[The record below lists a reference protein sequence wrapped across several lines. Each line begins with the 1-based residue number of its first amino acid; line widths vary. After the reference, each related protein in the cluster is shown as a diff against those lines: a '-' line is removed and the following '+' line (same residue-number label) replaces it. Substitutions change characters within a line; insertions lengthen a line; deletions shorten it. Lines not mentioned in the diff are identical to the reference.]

1 LPSILEQIKQG
12 VIPMSTFQP
21 IFRSPITST
30 QLEDESDNPKSK
42 IQNLKLIDLTGAP
55 IVRIQG
61 PAAEPLQ
68 DLFPAVPAKPGDV
81 VDLGQGLL
89 ACLRPQEFYLFG
101 KTVEAVLPTTTELA
115 RHFAESGQHL
125 HATDYTHGQAVVW
138 LVGPAAPQLLS
149 KICGLDFRERAF
161 PNRQVKQ
168 TNVAKIKA
176 LIVRDDEDDI
186 PAYFLYVTRPM
197 GQYFWET
204 LWDAGQEF
212 LEKKPD
218 F

>member
-1 LPSILEQIKQG
+1 
-12 VIPMSTFQP
+12 MATFQP
-21 IFRSPITST
+21 IFRSPISST
-30 QLEDESDNPKSK
+30 QPEDRSENPKSE
-42 IQNLKLIDLTGAP
+42 IENLKLLDLTGAP
-55 IVRIQG
+55 IIRIQG
-61 PAAEPLQ
+61 PAAASLQ
-68 DLFPAVPAKPGDV
+68 ALFPAVPAKSGDV

-101 KTVEAVLPTTTELA
+101 KTVEAVLPTAAELA

-125 HATDYTHGQAVVW
+125 HATDYTHGQAMIY
-138 LVGPAAPQLLS
+138 LAGPAAPQLLS

-168 TNVAKIKA
+168 TSVAKIKA
-176 LIVRDDEDDI
+176 LIIRDDEGDI
-186 PAYFLYVTRPM
+186 PAYFLHVTRPM

-212 LEKKPD
+212 LE
-218 F
+218 

>member
-1 LPSILEQIKQG
+1 ML
-12 VIPMSTFQP
+12 
-21 IFRSPITST
+21 
-30 QLEDESDNPKSK
+30 
-42 IQNLKLIDLTGAP
+42 DLTGAP

-61 PAAEPLQ
+61 PAADSLQ
-68 DLFPAVPAKPGDV
+68 SLLPAVPAKPGDV

-89 ACLRPQEFYLFG
+89 ARLRPQEFYLFG
-101 KTVEAVLPTTTELA
+101 KTVEAILPTAAELV

-138 LVGPAAPQLLS
+138 LAGPAVPQLLS

-161 PNRQVKQ
+161 SNHQVKQ
-168 TNVAKIKA
+168 TSAAKIKA
-176 LIVRDDEDDI
+176 LIVRDDEGDI
-186 PAYFLYVTRPM
+186 PAYFLHVTRPM

-218 F
+218 S